1 MNAPLLALLLAAA
14 PIVKPSSP
22 PVKRPSASATVKPDR
37 ALVVAAERAKVALVQ
52 KHGEAQRP
60 RVERG
65 VAQVLAAWRA
75 EDGGPAALEVFVG
88 EQFVSDPAQL
98 DLLFARLET
107 AMEQLDGRAIQ
118 VYRAMK
124 WTTDV
129 DVGPMIPVDG
139 LLAGYDAAGDVSE
152 KLFRTKVAFAALLN
166 FPLTTLDERLAPG
179 EAWSRRQW
187 AEARLTNRFAQRV
200 PGEVNARIAQA
211 KSDAE
216 LYVNDLNLFMHHVLA
231 PDGSRPFPKG
241 MRLLSH
247 WNLRDQIKGEYAR
260 PDGLPRQR
268 LIARAME
275 RIVAQEIPRAALN
288 DPRVDWNPV
297 SNEVRPSPAEEI
309 EDGRPP
315 LARVDAAREPDL
327 RYARILANFEAV
339 RQADPFVPIA
349 PTHIARK
356 FDLEREIPEARATA
370 MLVEVLDSPLVP
382 RIAALIR
389 QRLGRDLEPFDLWYD
404 GFRPRS
410 RHPEAELDAMTRKRY
425 PTAEAFQKDIPNILA
440 ALGFTP
446 EKARFLADRI
456 AVDPARGSGHAL
468 EASMRGDH
476 PHLRTRVGKDGMDYK
491 GFNIAIHELG
501 HNVEQVVSLYE
512 VDHTLLAGVPNTAFT
527 EALAFVF
534 QARDLQVLG
543 LGAADPE
550 TKGLLSLN
558 DLWATYEIAGVAL
571 VDLGV
576 WKWLYAH
583 PGATPS
589 ELRQA
594 VVGIAKDVWNRHYA
608 KVFGV
613 RDVTL
618 LAVYSHMVNEL
629 LYLPDYPIGH
639 LIAAQLEE
647 KLGSAPALGAEFER
661 VSSFGR
667 VAPDLWMRHATGA
680 PVSPAALLRAAER
693 ALTTPGAAPAAP
705 KGAAAP

>member
-1 MNAPLLALLLAAA
+1 MTAPILALLLAVSPAA
-14 PIVKPSSP
+14 KPSL
-22 PVKRPSASATVKPDR
+22 ATAAQRAKA
-37 ALVVAAERAKVALVQ
+37 ALVR
-52 KHGEAQRP
+52 KHGEAQRQ

-75 EDGGPAALEVFVG
+75 EDGGPAELEAFLG

-98 DLLFARLET
+98 DLLFARLES
-107 AMEQLDGRAIQ
+107 ALEQLDGRALQ

-139 LLAGYDAAGDVSE
+139 LLAGYDAAGDLAE

-166 FPLTTLDERLAPG
+166 FPLTTLDERLSQG
-179 EAWSRRQW
+179 DGWTRRQW
-187 AEARLTNRFAQRV
+187 AEARLTGRFAQRV
-200 PGEVNARIAQA
+200 PSAVNARIARGKA
-211 KSDAE
+211 DAE

-231 PDGSRPFPKG
+231 ADGSRPFPKG

-247 WNLRDQIKGEYAR
+247 WNLRDQIKAEYAR

-288 DPRVDWNPV
+288 DPRVDWSPG
-297 SNEVRPSPAEEI
+297 SNEVRPAPAGEI

-327 RYARILANFEAV
+327 RYARILENFRAQ
-339 RQADPFVPIA
+339 RQADPWVPIA
-349 PTHIARK
+349 PTLIARK
-356 FDLEREIPEARATA
+356 FDLERELPEARVTA
-370 MLVEVLDSPLVP
+370 MLEEVLDSPLVP
-382 RIAALIR
+382 RIAALIQ
-389 QRLGRDLEPFDLWYD
+389 QRLGRKLEPFDLWYD

-410 RHPEAELDAMTRKRY
+410 RWSEAELDAMTRKRY
-425 PTAEAFQKDIPNILA
+425 PTAEAFQKDIPNILV

-446 EKARFLADRI
+446 ERARFLADRI

-468 EASMRGDH
+468 EAYLRGDE
-476 PHLRTRVGKDGMDYK
+476 PHLRTRVGADGMDYK
-491 GFNIAIHELG
+491 GFNIAVHELG
-501 HNVEQVVSLYE
+501 HNVEQVFSLYE
-512 VDHTLLAGVPNTAFT
+512 VDHTLLSGVPNNAFT

-543 LGAADPE
+543 LGAPDAE
-550 TKGLLSLN
+550 TKRLLALN

-576 WKWLYAH
+576 WKWMYAH
-583 PGATPS
+583 PRATPA

-594 VVGIAKDVWNRHYA
+594 TLKIARDVWNRHYA

-618 LAVYSHMVNEL
+618 LAIYSHMVNEL

-647 KLGSAPALGAEFER
+647 KLGTAPALGVEFER
-661 VSSFGR
+661 AASFGR
-667 VAPDLWMRHATGA
+667 VGPDLWMRHATGS
-680 PVSPAALLRAAER
+680 PVSPAALLRAAEA
-693 ALTTPGAAPAAP
+693 ALAAPEAVPSAQ
-705 KGAAAP
+705 KGPPAG